1 MSKQQPEQNPK
12 LPPKRGR
19 PVDAEKDRVTVHISV
34 DMRGQIE
41 KLIPDMG
48 KSLSMVVRNLVN
60 LGLELVGLSQKGF
73 TAPRSGN
80 LEEWLASY
88 TSLGTELL
96 IACETLNLS
105 APKSGQIAIWLLD
118 KMAFGSNDPQI
129 INDEED
135 TGTKLLERIRLG
147 KKLQTFS
154 FEQGIKLPQNEEFA
168 TWLGQLYANAAIGQ
182 EFVAACRALDL
193 QLPETGKLQE
203 WLQDLEVRSRSVSA
217 GELPLAAPQGASH
230 SVSAVE
236 SQLSNELLEE
246 CDRLGIEPPKRSEV
260 VAWLQNTRPAVFEQ
274 SMHEHRLPFTDDGL
288 PLGGSQPFLEH
299 LLTLN
304 APPTED
310 EEYDIAHRFG
320 VDPAHLKDLISRMRF
335 DKNGQTNNCH

>member
-1 MSKQQPEQNPK
+1 MSNQRE
-12 LPPKRGR
+12 RFSGG
-19 PVDAEKDRVTVHISV
+19 DTDRVSFTLAPGVRQKV
-34 DMRGQIE
+34 DDLLPILGGTLAKALR
-41 KLIPDMG
+41 
-48 KSLSMVVRNLVN
+48 RLVD
-60 LGLELVGLSQKGF
+60 LGLDLVDLAQK
-73 TAPRSGN
+73 SGKPVPQPGS
-80 LEEWLASY
+80 LEQMFSGY
-88 TSLGTELL
+88 TSLGIEL
-96 IACETLNLS
+96 IFACESLGLSVPEVGQVGVWFVDNLS
-105 APKSGQIAIWLLD
+105 
-118 KMAFGSNDPQI
+118 
-129 INDEED
+129 
-135 TGTKLLERIRLG
+135 LG
-147 KKLQTFS
+147 LGDI
-154 FEQGIKLPQNEEFA
+154 EGIKKDNDFQASRIFRLSREIQKFFQQ
-168 TWLGQLYANAAIGQ
+168 QLNVLSEDEYAAFLKNLHREAVIGQ
-182 EFVAACRALDL
+182 EFVAACQTLGW

-203 WLQDLEVRSRSVSA
+203 WLQDLVER
-217 GELPLAAPQGASH
+217 SH

-246 CDRLGIEPPKRSEV
+246 CDRLGIEPPKPGEV

-335 DKNGQTNNCH
+335 DKNGKTNNCH

>member
-1 MSKQQPEQNPK
+1 VSNQRE
-12 LPPKRGR
+12 RFSGG
-19 PVDAEKDRVTVHISV
+19 DTDRVSFTLAPGVRQKV
-34 DMRGQIE
+34 DDLLPILGGTLAKALR
-41 KLIPDMG
+41 
-48 KSLSMVVRNLVN
+48 RLVD
-60 LGLELVGLSQKGF
+60 LGLDLVDLAQK
-73 TAPRSGN
+73 SGKPVPQPGS
-80 LEEWLASY
+80 LEQMFSGY
-88 TSLGTELL
+88 TSLGIEL
-96 IACETLNLS
+96 IFACESLGLSVPEVGQVGVWFVDNLS
-105 APKSGQIAIWLLD
+105 
-118 KMAFGSNDPQI
+118 
-129 INDEED
+129 
-135 TGTKLLERIRLG
+135 LG
-147 KKLQTFS
+147 LGDI
-154 FEQGIKLPQNEEFA
+154 EGIKKDNDFQASRIFRLSREIQKFFQQ
-168 TWLGQLYANAAIGQ
+168 QLNVLSEDEYAAFLKNLHREAVIGQ
-182 EFVAACRALDL
+182 EFVAACRTLDL

-203 WLQDLEVRSRSVSA
+203 WLQDLVVRS
-217 GELPLAAPQGASH
+217 PLAAPQGASH
-230 SVSAVE
+230 SISAVE

-246 CDRLGIEPPKRSEV
+246 CDRLGIEPPKPGEV

>member
-1 MSKQQPEQNPK
+1 M
-12 LPPKRGR
+12 
-19 PVDAEKDRVTVHISV
+19 
-34 DMRGQIE
+34 
-41 KLIPDMG
+41 
-48 KSLSMVVRNLVN
+48 
-60 LGLELVGLSQKGF
+60 LENSRQFG
-73 TAPRSGN
+73 A
-80 LEEWLASY
+80 
-88 TSLGTELL
+88 
-96 IACETLNLS
+96 IALTQHC
-105 APKSGQIAIWLLD
+105 PC
-118 KMAFGSNDPQI
+118 P
-129 INDEED
+129 
-135 TGTKLLERIRLG
+135 
-147 KKLQTFS
+147 
-154 FEQGIKLPQNEEFA
+154 
-168 TWLGQLYANAAIGQ
+168 
-182 EFVAACRALDL
+182 
-193 QLPETGKLQE
+193 
-203 WLQDLEVRSRSVSA
+203 SRTR
-217 GELPLAAPQGASH
+217 SH

-246 CDRLGIEPPKRSEV
+246 CDRLGIEPPKPGEV

>member
-60 LGLELVGLSQKGF
+60 LGLELVGLSQKGL

-105 APKSGQIAIWLLD
+105 APKPGQIAIWLLD

-135 TGTKLLERIRLG
+135 TSTTLLERIRLG

-154 FEQGIKLPQNEEFA
+154 FEQGIELPQNEEFA
-168 TWLGQLYANAAIGQ
+168 TWLGQLYANAVIGQ
-182 EFVAACRALDL
+182 EFVAACRTLDL
-193 QLPETGKLQE
+193 QLPETGELQE
-203 WLQDLEVRSRSVSA
+203 WLQDLVVRSRSLSA
-217 GELPLAAPQGASH
+217 
-230 SVSAVE
+230 SAVE
-236 SQLSNELLEE
+236 SQLSNELVEE
-246 CDRLGIEPPKRSEV
+246 CERLGIDPPKAGEV
-260 VAWLQNTRPAVFEQ
+260 AAWLQNTRPAVFEQ
-274 SMHEHRLPFTDDGL
+274 PMHEHRLPFTDDGL

-320 VDPAHLKDLISRMRF
+320 VDPAHLKELISRMRF
-335 DKNGQTNNCH
+335 DRNGQTNNCH

>member
-1 MSKQQPEQNPK
+1 VSNQRE
-12 LPPKRGR
+12 RFSGG
-19 PVDAEKDRVTVHISV
+19 DTDRVSFTLAPGVRQKV
-34 DMRGQIE
+34 DDLLPILGGTLAKALR
-41 KLIPDMG
+41 
-48 KSLSMVVRNLVN
+48 RLVD
-60 LGLELVGLSQKGF
+60 LGLDLVDLAQK
-73 TAPRSGN
+73 SGKPVPQPGS
-80 LEEWLASY
+80 LEQMFSGY
-88 TSLGTELL
+88 TSLGIEL
-96 IACETLNLS
+96 IFACESLGLSVPEVGQVGVWFVDNLS
-105 APKSGQIAIWLLD
+105 
-118 KMAFGSNDPQI
+118 
-129 INDEED
+129 
-135 TGTKLLERIRLG
+135 LG
-147 KKLQTFS
+147 LGDI
-154 FEQGIKLPQNEEFA
+154 EGIKKDNDFQASRIFRLSREIQKFFQQ
-168 TWLGQLYANAAIGQ
+168 QLNVLSEDEYAAFLKNLHREAVIGQ
-182 EFVAACRALDL
+182 EFVAACRTLDL
-193 QLPETGKLQE
+193 QLPEIGKLQE
-203 WLQDLEVRSRSVSA
+203 WLQDLVVCSR
-217 GELPLAAPQGASH
+217 

-246 CDRLGIEPPKRSEV
+246 CDRLGIDPPKPGEV

>member
-1 MSKQQPEQNPK
+1 MSNQRE
-12 LPPKRGR
+12 RFSGG
-19 PVDAEKDRVTVHISV
+19 DTDRVSFTLAPGVRQKV
-34 DMRGQIE
+34 DDLLPILGGTLAKALR
-41 KLIPDMG
+41 
-48 KSLSMVVRNLVN
+48 RLVD
-60 LGLELVGLSQKGF
+60 LGLDLVDLAQK
-73 TAPRSGN
+73 SGKPVPQPGS
-80 LEEWLASY
+80 LEQMFSGY
-88 TSLGTELL
+88 TSLGIEL
-96 IACETLNLS
+96 IFACESLGLSVPEVGQVGVWFVDNLS
-105 APKSGQIAIWLLD
+105 
-118 KMAFGSNDPQI
+118 
-129 INDEED
+129 
-135 TGTKLLERIRLG
+135 LG
-147 KKLQTFS
+147 LGDI
-154 FEQGIKLPQNEEFA
+154 EGIKKDNDFQASRIFRLSREIQKFFQQ
-168 TWLGQLYANAAIGQ
+168 QLNVLSEDEYAAFLKNLHREAVIGQ
-182 EFVAACRALDL
+182 EFVAACRTLDL

-203 WLQDLEVRSRSVSA
+203 WLQDLVVRS
-217 GELPLAAPQGASH
+217 PLVALQGASH

-246 CDRLGIEPPKRSEV
+246 CDRLGIEPPKPGEV

-320 VDPAHLKDLISRMRF
+320 VDPAHLKDLISRMKF

>member
-1 MSKQQPEQNPK
+1 MSNQRE
-12 LPPKRGR
+12 RFSGG
-19 PVDAEKDRVTVHISV
+19 DTDRVSFTLAPGVRQKV
-34 DMRGQIE
+34 DDLLPILGGTLAKALR
-41 KLIPDMG
+41 
-48 KSLSMVVRNLVN
+48 RLVD
-60 LGLELVGLSQKGF
+60 LGLDLVDLAQK
-73 TAPRSGN
+73 SGKPVPQPGS
-80 LEEWLASY
+80 LEQMFSGY
-88 TSLGTELL
+88 TSLGIEL
-96 IACETLNLS
+96 IFACESLGLSVPEVGQVGVWFVDNLS
-105 APKSGQIAIWLLD
+105 
-118 KMAFGSNDPQI
+118 
-129 INDEED
+129 
-135 TGTKLLERIRLG
+135 LG
-147 KKLQTFS
+147 LGDI
-154 FEQGIKLPQNEEFA
+154 EGIKKDNDFQASRIFRLSREIQKFFQQ
-168 TWLGQLYANAAIGQ
+168 QLNVLSEDEYAAFLKNLHREAVIGQ
-182 EFVAACRALDL
+182 EFVAACRTLDL

-203 WLQDLEVRSRSVSA
+203 WLQDLVVR
-217 GELPLAAPQGASH
+217 SH

-246 CDRLGIEPPKRSEV
+246 CDRLGIEPPKPGEV

>member
-60 LGLELVGLSQKGF
+60 LGLELVGLSQKGL

-154 FEQGIKLPQNEEFA
+154 FEQGIELPQNEEFA
-168 TWLGQLYANAAIGQ
+168 TWLGQLYVNAAIGQ
-182 EFVAACRALDL
+182 ELSAACQTLDL

-203 WLQDLEVRSRSVSA
+203 WLQDLVVRS
-217 GELPLAAPQGASH
+217 PLAAPQGASH

-246 CDRLGIEPPKRSEV
+246 CDRLGIEPPKPGEV

>member
-1 MSKQQPEQNPK
+1 MSNQRE
-12 LPPKRGR
+12 RFSGG
-19 PVDAEKDRVTVHISV
+19 DTDRVSFTLAPGVRQKV
-34 DMRGQIE
+34 DDLLPILGGTLAKALR
-41 KLIPDMG
+41 
-48 KSLSMVVRNLVN
+48 RLVD
-60 LGLELVGLSQKGF
+60 LGLDLVDLAQK
-73 TAPRSGN
+73 SGKPVPQPGS
-80 LEEWLASY
+80 LEQMFSGY
-88 TSLGTELL
+88 TSLGIEL
-96 IACETLNLS
+96 IFACESLGLSVPEVGQVGVWFVDNLS
-105 APKSGQIAIWLLD
+105 
-118 KMAFGSNDPQI
+118 
-129 INDEED
+129 
-135 TGTKLLERIRLG
+135 LG
-147 KKLQTFS
+147 LGDI
-154 FEQGIKLPQNEEFA
+154 EGIKKDNDFQASRIFRLSREIQKFFQQ
-168 TWLGQLYANAAIGQ
+168 QLNVLSEDEYAAFLKNLHREAVIGQ
-182 EFVAACRALDL
+182 EFVAACRTLDL

-203 WLQDLEVRSRSVSA
+203 WLQDLVVRSHSLSA
-217 GELPLAAPQGASH
+217 GESPLAAPQGASR

-236 SQLSNELLEE
+236 LQLSNELLEE
-246 CDRLGIEPPKRSEV
+246 CDRLGIEPPKPGEV